1 MSISKTRFASV
12 AQEDILN
19 LLESKDSTNT
29 KRATTVSVKL
39 FKEYLREKNKP
50 TNFEDMTKKE
60 LAQIL
65 GQFYVEA
72 RTKDGHPYTKSSMK
86 AIRAGICRYTK
97 QHEH

>member
-1 MSISKTRFASV
+1 MPISKTRFASV

-29 KRATTVSVKL
+29 KRATTVSVKV

-72 RTKDGHPYTKSSMK
+72 RRKDGHPYTKSSMK
-86 AIRAGICRYTK
+86 AI
-97 QHEH
+97 